1 MLRTEVVP
9 DPVQMWGRERNR
21 LKELVG
27 PVILVYRS
35 SFAGWL
41 MHPLSSAWVENL
53 TNSKH

>member
-9 DPVQMWGRERNR
+9 GRERNR